1 MDDRNRRIG
10 EMFSAIAPRYDLLN
24 RLLSLGQDRRWRR
37 EAVARIVP
45 EKGGRHLDMATGT
58 ADVALEI
65 LRRKGGEAFV
75 VGSDISAEMMR
86 IGLEKA
92 ARAGGRGR
100 LAFVQAPGEALPFRD
115 GVFDSASVAFG
126 IRNVVDRELGLK
138 EMCRVVRPGGRIVI
152 LEFSQPEGTIFG
164 ALYRFYFTKVLPRV
178 GGLVSKRSAYAYLPE
193 SVQAFPSP
201 PEFAEMMRRAGC
213 AEVDCRP
220 LSFGIVTLYVGR
232 K

>member
-126 IRNVVDRELGLK
+126 IRNVVDRELP
-138 EMCRVVRPGGRIVI
+138 ERDVPWPPRRAYRHPGV
-152 LEFSQPEGTIFG
+152 LQPEGTIFG
-164 ALYRFYFTKVLPRV
+164 ALSLLFHE
-178 GGLVSKRSAYAYLPE
+178 GAAQG
-193 SVQAFPSP
+193 
-201 PEFAEMMRRAGC
+201 RRARL
-213 AEVDCRP
+213 ETERIRIFPNRCRRSRA
-220 LSFGIVTLYVGR
+220 LRSSR
-232 K
+232 R